1 MNIATKLSAGILAVF
16 AVSVIANYCVLLTTI
31 RPQFDEIEM
40 VASKANHKRV
50 VDALD
55 TPQANL
61 RSSSRDWGFWDDNYN
76 FASGK
81 DAQSFIDAN
90 LKNPGETFDGL
101 GIEALA
107 IFDAKGDLVWGQ
119 TIDISTKERIPGVVE
134 QWANLGFADPYFTE
148 IGEPRALSGL
158 VKTSRGLMLVAA
170 APIVK
175 TDHSG
180 APAGTTWMGTF
191 LDEAALKEL
200 TGVNFYLDDVPAGGS
215 IVPADFKPDISP
227 DTITTSSLITDISD
241 RPIAV
246 LHVETPRDVSTAGAA
261 AIGSAT
267 WLSILA
273 AAAVLLALWFFVQ
286 RIVVTR
292 VAALTQHFSIAG
304 ESGQIQR
311 TGLSRSND
319 EIGALAKAF
328 NDLAKQ
334 VNQLRDVLLA
344 DSAYIGGVSEWAT
357 GTLHNVRNG
366 LSPINCAAWRA
377 QSVFETVP
385 VANVT
390 LALEQLADP
399 ATSDERRGKLIT
411 YILAQ
416 TPRMLDC
423 AQQVQSMSEEIMS
436 ASKTVQDMASGYE
449 KFIRREGHFET
460 IDVLPLIEGV
470 TKSAVISQDAGIK
483 VSLPT
488 QNVSAACNR
497 TLLWQILANVL
508 TNAVEAMDHQ
518 AGEKRIRIELQDARD
533 TGGQLRISVSDN
545 GEGIAP
551 EHLKSIFERGV
562 STRQNKI
569 GGLGLHWCANA
580 AKELGGS
587 LSAESDGYGTGAT
600 LVLCLPSS
608 TPNCEQLA
616 EAA

>member
-55 TPQANL
+55 TPQAKL
-61 RSSSRDWGFWDDNYN
+61 RSSSRDWGFWNDNYN

-101 GIEALA
+101 GIEAMA
-107 IFDAKGDLVWGQ
+107 IFDAKGGLVWGQ

-134 QWANLGFADPYFTE
+134 QWANIGFAAPYFTDN
-148 IGEPRALSGL
+148 GEPRALSGL

-200 TGVNFYLDDVPAGGS
+200 TGVNFYLDDIPAGGS
-215 IVPADFKPDISP
+215 IVPADFKPEVSP

-246 LHVETPRDVSTAGAA
+246 LHVETPRDVSTAAA
-261 AIGSAT
+261 GAIGSAT

-399 ATSDERRGKLIT
+399 ATSDERRAKLIT

-460 IDVLPLIEGV
+460 IDILPLIEGV

-562 STRQNKI
+562 STRQNKV

-608 TPNCEQLA
+608 TPNSEQLA

>member
-246 LHVETPRDVSTAGAA
+246 LHVETPRDLSTAGAA

-483 VSLPT
+483 VSLPAQT
-488 QNVSAACNR
+488 VSAACNR

-518 AGEKRIRIELQDARD
+518 TGEKRIRIELQDARD